1 MIFIWAFVIGGAM
14 CALAQFV
21 LDRFK
26 LTPAHVLVL
35 FIVLGALA
43 SGVGV
48 YQKLV
53 QLSGAGA
60 TVPLPGFGYTL
71 VEGID
76 QAIKQKGALGL
87 FSGGFTAAASGIKAA
102 LIFGLAAALAFRPKA

>member
-1 MIFIWAFVIGGAM
+1 MTFVWAFIIGGAM
-14 CALAQFV
+14 CALAQLV
-21 LDRFK
+21 LDNFK

-43 SGVGV
+43 SGFGV

-53 QLSGAGA
+53 QFAGAGA
-60 TVPLPGFGYTL
+60 IVPLPGFGYTL

-76 QAIKQKGALGL
+76 QAVKTKGLIGL

-102 LIFGLAAALAFRPKA
+102 LIFGLAAALMFRPKA

>member
-1 MIFIWAFVIGGAM
+1 MTFVWAFVVGGLM
-14 CALAQFV
+14 CALAQWV
-21 LDRFK
+21 LDSFK
-26 LTPAHVLVL
+26 ITPAHVLVL

-43 SGVGV
+43 SGFGV
-48 YQKLV
+48 YQRLV
-53 QLSGAGA
+53 AWSGAGA

-71 VEGID
+71 VEGIE
-76 QAIKQKGALGL
+76 QAVKQKGAIGL

>member
-1 MIFIWAFVIGGAM
+1 M
-14 CALAQFV
+14 CALAQLV
-21 LDRFK
+21 LDKFK

-43 SGVGV
+43 SGFGV

-53 QLSGAGA
+53 QFAGAGA
-60 TVPLPGFGYTL
+60 IVPLPGFGYTL

-76 QAIKQKGALGL
+76 QAVKTKGLIGL

-102 LIFGLAAALAFRPKA
+102 LIFGLAAALMFRPKA